1 MGELSG
7 GPKSRRIGAEIY
19 EPMEDHPWK
28 VAGCSGRE
36 RPSRWKTR
44 SSLRSCATMR
54 VIGRNPGIR
63 ASVLPLCSVTG
74 TRSSMRTCTC
84 FSHELNY
91 WSYIDASH
99 WSSSKVPNLV
109 NHAMEFLLPRK
120 TWSSIG
126 TCPSLHPA
134 SFSFFTFSLFS
145 ANVM

>member
-1 MGELSG
+1 
-7 GPKSRRIGAEIY
+7 
-19 EPMEDHPWK
+19 MEDHPWK
-28 VAGCSGRE
+28 VAGCASHEG
-36 RPSRWKTR
+36 PSQWKTR

-74 TRSSMRTCTC
+74 TRSSVRTCTC

-91 WSYIDASH
+91 WPYIDASH

-109 NHAMEFLLPRK
+109 NHAMEFLLEENLVVYRRL
-120 TWSSIG
+120 SN
-126 TCPSLHPA
+126 SLRLA

-145 ANVM
+145 SVNVT